1 MFENELDEGF
11 DNIFNSGSSSGV
23 ILAIG
28 KTCQRLGASP
38 FPCGKFFGVYTQM
51 LEKITLFFRL

>member
-28 KTCQRLGASP
+28 KTCKRLGAKQAHFLVVS
-38 FPCGKFFGVYTQM
+38 F
-51 LEKITLFFRL
+51 